1 MLNRRYKANSL
12 DDARGSCN
20 AGYFWI
26 NKELYS
32 SVSKDSLVICMA
44 NFLQIYIRAIF
55 DQHTKP

>member
-12 DDARGSCN
+12 DDARGGCN

-55 DQHTKP
+55 D

>member
-12 DDARGSCN
+12 DDARGGC
-20 AGYFWI
+20 YFWI

-55 DQHTKP
+55 DQHTKR

>member
-12 DDARGSCN
+12 DDERGGRN
-20 AGYFWI
+20 ADYFWI

-32 SVSKDSLVICMA
+32 SLSKDSLVICTA

-55 DQHTKP
+55 DQQTKP